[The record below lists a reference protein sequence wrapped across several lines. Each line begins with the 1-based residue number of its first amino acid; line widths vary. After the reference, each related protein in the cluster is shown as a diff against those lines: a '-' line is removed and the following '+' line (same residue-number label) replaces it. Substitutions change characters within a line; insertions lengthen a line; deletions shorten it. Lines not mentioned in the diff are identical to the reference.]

1 MPNMSY
7 CRFENTYP
15 DLKDCY
21 QAMFDD
27 LEGSEFRYRA
37 RLIDLCKN
45 IVDAYGD
52 VEFVEQTEDEKDD

>member
-1 MPNMSY
+1 MSNMSY

-21 QAMFDD
+21 ANMSDD
-27 LEGSEFRYRA
+27 LEGSEFRYRE

-45 IVDAYGD
+45 IVAAYGD
-52 VEFVEQTEDEKDD
+52 VTFTEPSEDDE